1 MLKLFTKNVTLAK
14 VESNDKTSLPP
25 VPAERKIITSEE
37 EAKARIAEKRKEMK
51 VSLSNEK

>member
-1 MLKLFTKNVTLAK
+1 M
-14 VESNDKTSLPP
+14 PP

-51 VSLSNEK
+51 VSWSSQLWGEALHKS